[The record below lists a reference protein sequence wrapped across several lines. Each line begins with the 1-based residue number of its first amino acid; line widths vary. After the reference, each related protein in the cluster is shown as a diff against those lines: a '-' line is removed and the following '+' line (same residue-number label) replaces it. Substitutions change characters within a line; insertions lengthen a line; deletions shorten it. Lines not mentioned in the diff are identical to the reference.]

1 MTFMNN
7 LPAWRSVQALARR
20 WAIPHGHLILGAAA
34 VLTLVHNAAF
44 WGQLFQSYPFATAN
58 LWFQASVAAC
68 LFAVTAL
75 LLSLFDVRL
84 LLKPALVVFFLA
96 ASGAA
101 YFMDTYGVVID
112 HDMLRNAAQ
121 TNSQE
126 TLDLLNLR
134 FLGYV
139 LGLGVLPSLA
149 ILLAQVRWPD
159 TFRSGL
165 GARFR
170 RAGILLGVL
179 AVSIV
184 PLGRTWASFLRE
196 HKAIRQY
203 ANPGFLAYSAV
214 KFGLSGPEGSK
225 GPVRP
230 LGEDARIPATDKG
243 RELLIV
249 VVGESAR
256 ADHFS
261 LNGYGRETNPELSR
275 LPVISFTNVHA
286 EATSTATAV
295 PMMFSPL
302 DPSDFSV
309 KRARASENL
318 LDVLRHAGVNVLWRD
333 NNSDSK
339 GVADRIPYEDFKT
352 DRNPDMEGGEPRDEG
367 MLAGLQAYIDG
378 HPKGDIVIVLHQMGN
393 HGPAY
398 YKRYPPAFEHFK
410 PVRKTSELGDCSPEE
425 IANAYD
431 NAIRYTDHFL
441 AAAIRLL
448 ERNKGKFEAG
458 LLYWSDHG
466 ESLGEKGVYL
476 HGMPPFMAPDE
487 QKHVASLF
495 WFADSFEIDT
505 GRFRRARDLP
515 LTHAN
520 LFHTVLGLLEIESQ
534 VYDPRKDIARLIDPS
549 SPALAQHSG
558 VPQPMNHHAN

>member
-1 MTFMNN
+1 MTFMNK
-7 LPAWRSVQALARR
+7 LRVWRSSHVAAPR
-20 WAIPHGHLILGAAA
+20 WTISHGNLILGAAI
-34 VLTLVHNAAF
+34 VLALVHNTAF
-44 WGQLFQSYPFATAN
+44 WGQLLRAYPPAVAN

-75 LLSLFDVRL
+75 LLSLFDTRPF
-84 LLKPALVVFFLA
+84 LKPALVIVFLA
-96 ASGAA
+96 SSGAA

-121 TNSQE
+121 TNTQE
-126 TLDLLNLR
+126 VRDLLNLR
-134 FLGYV
+134 FAGYV

-149 ILLAQVRWPD
+149 ILFAQVRWPGS
-159 TFRSGL
+159 FREGL
-165 GARFR
+165 VDRSR
-170 RAGILLGVL
+170 RVGILLGVL
-179 AVSIV
+179 TVSIL

-196 HKAIRQY
+196 HKAVRQY

-214 KFGLSGPEGSK
+214 KFGLAGSEGRK
-225 GPVRP
+225 GPVRHI
-230 LGEDARIPATDKG
+230 GEDARIPATDKD
-243 RELLIV
+243 RELLILV
-249 VVGESAR
+249 IGESAR

-275 LPVISFTNVHA
+275 LPVVSFTNMHA
-286 EATSTATAV
+286 NATSTAVAV

-302 DPSDFSV
+302 DPSEFSV
-309 KRARASENL
+309 RKAQGSENL

-352 DRNPDMEGGEPRDEG
+352 DLNPDTEGGEPRDVG
-367 MLAGLQAYIDG
+367 MLAGLQAYIDS
-378 HPKGDIVIVLHQMGN
+378 HPTGDIVIVLHQMGN

-398 YKRYPPAFEHFK
+398 YKRYPPAFERFT
-410 PVRKTSELGDCSPEE
+410 PVRRTNELGECSPEE

-431 NAIRYTDHFL
+431 NAILYTDHFL
-441 AAAIRLL
+441 AEAIRLL
-448 ERNKGKFEAG
+448 ERNKTTFEAG
-458 LLYWSDHG
+458 LLYCSDHG

-487 QKHVASLF
+487 QKHVASVF

-505 GRFRRARDLP
+505 NRFRRARDLP
-515 LTHAN
+515 LSHAN

-549 SPALAQHSG
+549 SPALAHKT
-558 VPQPMNHHAN
+558 N